1 MVTGGGT
8 GADKMKIAIIGAG
21 NVGSALGGGWRTAGH
36 EVVYALRDRTSDSA
50 RSMADEGFQV
60 VPLDTASDADVTV
73 LSLPWAAVEAAL
85 KEVGPL
91 SGSILVDTTNP
102 LTPSLDLA
110 IGFDRSAGEQI
121 ASLAKCARVVKAFN
135 TTGADNMTAARGF
148 PSRPMMPVAGDDAEA
163 KGVVSRLAEELGFEA
178 VDAGPLVAS
187 RLLEPLAMFWI
198 KQANIQKMGRDFAFS
213 VVRR

>member
-1 MVTGGGT
+1 
-8 GADKMKIAIIGAG
+8 MKIAIIGAG
-21 NVGSALGGGWRTAGH
+21 SVGRALGGGWRAAGH

-50 RSMADEGFQV
+50 RSVADEGFGI
-60 VPLDTASDADVTV
+60 VPLNSAADADVTI
-73 LSLPWAAVEAAL
+73 LSLPWTAIEPAL

-91 SGSILVDTTNP
+91 AGSILVDTSNP

-110 IGFDRSAGEQI
+110 IGFDKSAGEQVAGL
-121 ASLAKCARVVKAFN
+121 ASGARVVKAFN
-135 TTGADNMTAARGF
+135 TTGAENMAALRDF

-163 KGVVSRLAEELGFEA
+163 KKLVLRLAEDLGFEP

-198 KQANIQKMGRDFAFS
+198 KQAYAQQMGRDFAFS
-213 VVRR
+213 VIRR